1 MATNDSGPGGPSW
14 GPADLGLILGVVVT
28 AVTSTVAEDWRARVG
43 IAALYVV
50 LSLFWLYLRWRSSGS
65 P

>member
-1 MATNDSGPGGPSW
+1 MATSGNDQGGPSW
-14 GPADLGLILGVVVT
+14 GVADLGVILMSVVT

-50 LSLFWLYLRWRSSGS
+50 LSLFWLYLRWRSSS
-65 P
+65 S